1 MVCES
6 KFCIAI
12 SWNFSVFLFATRI
25 VALTELFCRLWAFPE
40 SKPWGFF
47 STFYNWSQNN
57 QLIFLHCLLQII
69 KSNRSSISSITFW
82 SLYSYYGPPYNNRE
96 SRNNKVTD
104 LFTYYNRQ
112 LQMMQLIF
120 SFYYGQPL
128 TSKLWWFFSAYQGQS

>member
-1 MVCES
+1 MWKSILHLNFVKFLWFFFVCHQNNS
-6 KFCIAI
+6 TARALLPNMGI
-12 SWNFSVFLFATRI
+12 TR
-25 VALTELFCRLWAFPE
+25 EWR
-40 SKPWGFF
+40 FF
-47 STFYNWSQNN
+47 SAFYNWQQTN

-104 LFTYYNRQ
+104 FFTYYNRQ

-128 TSKLWWFFSAYQGQS
+128 TSKLWWFFNAY